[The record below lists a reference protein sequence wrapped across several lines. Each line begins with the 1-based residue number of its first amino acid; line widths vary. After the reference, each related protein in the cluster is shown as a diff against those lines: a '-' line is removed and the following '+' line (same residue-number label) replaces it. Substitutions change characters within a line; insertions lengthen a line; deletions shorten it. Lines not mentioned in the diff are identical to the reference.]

1 MWRDKRGY
9 NRGVPTE
16 AKPLQDERA
25 LVQQARQG
33 DPNAFGLLY
42 DQYIDRI
49 YRFVYYRVS
58 DGPLAEDLTSRIFL
72 KAWENLPSYRDRGL
86 SFGTWLF
93 SIARNSVIDHYR
105 TAKTEQALEDAGAL
119 MDFSADPEEVLT
131 EALRAERLASAL
143 QTLTDE
149 QREVLVLKFI
159 EGYSTEEVAELM
171 EKKPGAIRALQM
183 RGLQALERVLGEDE
197 PW

>member
-1 MWRDKRGY
+1 M
-9 NRGVPTE
+9 PPE
-16 AKPLQDERA
+16 AKSLQDERA

-58 DGPLAEDLTSRIFL
+58 DAPLAEDLTSRIFL
-72 KAWENLPSYRDRGL
+72 KAWENLSNYRDRGL

-93 SIARNSVIDHYR
+93 SIARNAVIDHYR
-105 TAKTEQALEDAGAL
+105 TAKNEQALEDAGAL

-131 EALRAERLASAL
+131 ESLRAERLASAL

-183 RGLQALERVLGEDE
+183 RGLQALERVLSEDE